1 MQHADQ
7 CRLCRL
13 FSPMEVDIVQ
23 VGGDNI
29 PVTDG
34 MQQSQYCQQPFIRKF
49 PNMKGV
55 PNAIDRDREICG
67 RGIQIWSLGDVFPEE
82 HDMFRNLRSSLVPVL
97 TKMEDTS
104 LARQHCGGWERG

>member
-1 MQHADQ
+1 
-7 CRLCRL
+7 
-13 FSPMEVDIVQ
+13 MEVDIVQ

-34 MQQSQYCQQPFIRKF
+34 MQQSQYGQHPFIRKF

-67 RGIQIWSLGDVFPEE
+67 RGIQIQSLGDVFPEE

-104 LARQHCGGWERG
+104 LARQYCGGWERG